1 MNLYIIIR
9 LFSSYLLRKYS
20 GSMYTSYT
28 YPFFVSIS
36 FYLLYIYI
44 LYYTVL

>member
-28 YPFFVSIS
+28 YPFWYIS
-36 FYLLYIYI
+36 LFIYYIYI
-44 LYYTVL
+44 IQY